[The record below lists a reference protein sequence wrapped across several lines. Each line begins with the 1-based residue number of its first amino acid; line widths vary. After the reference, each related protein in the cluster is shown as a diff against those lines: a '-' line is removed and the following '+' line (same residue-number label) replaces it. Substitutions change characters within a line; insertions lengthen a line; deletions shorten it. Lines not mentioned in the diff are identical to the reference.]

1 MGGESAGRC
10 NNIGSL
16 NVLSR
21 MRLLLLIVIIFP
33 FFAASQNL
41 LVNEGFEEE
50 NICVE
55 YQVNCAPE
63 GWIYTVPS
71 FTYYF
76 KDQNT
81 AYAGTH
87 YVALIAGH
95 SNKPFYRTFVRSRLL
110 CGLQK
115 GKTYRFQCYVK
126 SRHAILDSVGIY
138 FSSYDF
144 LFEKQLY
151 QKIVPS
157 VFFKNSLQK
166 KALDTNW
173 QKVVLNYTANGTEA
187 FITLGNFSKHGIG
200 GYTGIER
207 ENNFFAL
214 FDNVSLTPTDPNEIL
229 CKDWRER
236 KEGIYMQDER
246 HEFLAKSIQF
256 YRNKPSP
263 SIKPTTTKT
272 LHIDTL
278 TVPDVLFASNSFVLN
293 RQAVKLLDSFSK
305 KISNYNVDSIIV
317 NGHTDA
323 TGNDDFNKELS
334 WRRANSVAAFLQEA
348 NKINVISRGLGS
360 GFPVADNRTNAGKQ
374 RNRRVEIFIYIRD

>member
-1 MGGESAGRC
+1 
-10 NNIGSL
+10 
-16 NVLSR
+16 
-21 MRLLLLIVIIFP
+21 MRLLFIVIILP
-33 FFAASQNL
+33 FLAASQSL

-76 KDQNT
+76 KDKNT

-95 SNKPFYRTFVRSRLL
+95 AHKPYYRTFVRSRLL

-126 SRHAILDSVGIY
+126 SLHPILDSIGIY

-144 LFEKQLY
+144 LFEKQVY
-151 QKIVPS
+151 QKVVPS
-157 VFFKNSLQK
+157 FYFKNNLPK
-166 KALDTNW
+166 KILDTNW
-173 QKVVLNYTANGTEA
+173 QKVIINYTANGTEA
-187 FITLGNFSKHGIG
+187 FITLGNFSKRGIS

-207 ENNFFAL
+207 ENNFFVL
-214 FDNVSLTPTDPNEIL
+214 FDNVSLTPTNPNEIL
-229 CKDWRER
+229 CKDWQQTRE
-236 KEGIYMQDER
+236 EIYTQDER
-246 HEFLAKSIQF
+246 HEFLARSIQVH
-256 YRNKPSP
+256 RNKPAP
-263 SIKPTTTKT
+263 IKKPTITKT

-293 RQAVKLLDSFSK
+293 RQAIKLLDSFAR
-305 KISNYNVDSIIV
+305 KINSYQVDSIIV
-317 NGHTDA
+317 SGHTDA
-323 TGNDDFNKELS
+323 TGNNDFNRELS
-334 WRRANSVAAFLQEA
+334 WRRANSVAAFLQHSS
-348 NKINVISRGLGS
+348 KMNVISRGLGS
-360 GFPVADNRTNAGKQ
+360 EHPVADNRTSAGKQ